1 MQHQGDGIKASNRC
15 DGTGENQ
22 MLMKVLTSR
31 YLFLRSEWCL
41 DRVWIAQH
49 GCRGV
54 LPSLPGSREQK
65 VPAGLWTWG
74 LEGGEEEVGVES
86 TGYWVRVGT
95 VSSGSLPAIP
105 LCPATTRGF

>member
-1 MQHQGDGIKASNRC
+1 
-15 DGTGENQ
+15 
-22 MLMKVLTSR
+22 MLMKVLTSH

-54 LPSLPGSREQK
+54 LSSLPGSREQK

-74 LEGGEEEVGVES
+74 LEGGEEEVGEVGRGQCRQCPPVHEKVVDILLLAVGS
-86 TGYWVRVGT
+86 QGLFGTGGT
-95 VSSGSLPAIP
+95 
-105 LCPATTRGF
+105 